1 MVAPTDVALSFIN
14 LQEHLPSFFPLKNDE
29 QYAIKHIKL
38 DQQEYSLKTMGVF
51 SEEKTWSN
59 FCPIFPGTAQNVVEK
74 NLDSMEIF
82 GSFIKDGKSYT
93 AKMDLTDIRIQKW
106 TGPPMM
112 EITNQEIQFFQLGE
126 VVRANINFVILGPS
140 GENHDHFIAD
150 VLLEGLFKPLKDI
163 AVDSLV
169 SGSNEVAGEED
180 IPVPV
185 KHGQKD
191 LSSWSRSKLEE
202 KIMSNDKKL
211 HAQSSLICK
220 LKKEKRNL
228 KRTQNVSIKRCNGK
242 VTGIKNIK

>member
-1 MVAPTDVALSFIN
+1 MVAPDVALSYIN
-14 LQEHLPSFFPLKNDE
+14 LQEHLPSFFPHKNDKE
-29 QYAIKHIKL
+29 FAIKRIKL
-38 DQQEYSLKTMGVF
+38 DQQEHSLKTMGVF
-51 SEEKTWSN
+51 SEEKTWN
-59 FCPIFPGTAQNVVEK
+59 DFCPNFPGTPQNVVQK

-112 EITNQEIQFFQLGE
+112 AITNQEFFQLGE
-126 VVRANINFVILGPS
+126 VVRANIHLVILGPS
-140 GENHDHFIAD
+140 GENHDHDIAD
-150 VLLEGLFKPLKDI
+150 VLLEGLFKPLNDI
-163 AVDSLV
+163 ALDSLD
-169 SGSNEVAGEED
+169 SGSEVAGED

-228 KRTQNVSIKRCNGK
+228 EQTQKVSIKRCNGK
-242 VTGIKNIK
+242 VTGFAFNNFKQ